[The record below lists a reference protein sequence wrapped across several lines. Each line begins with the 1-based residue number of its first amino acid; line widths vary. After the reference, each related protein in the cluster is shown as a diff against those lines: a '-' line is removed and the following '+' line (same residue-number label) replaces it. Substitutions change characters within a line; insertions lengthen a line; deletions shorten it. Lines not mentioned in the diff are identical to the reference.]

1 MIFALFR
8 RKPDDSPA
16 RALYAGV
23 VAAARRPEFYRELG
37 VPDTPVA
44 RFELIALHAA
54 LVMRRL
60 RAVDGG
66 PQIAQGVLD
75 VMVEDLED
83 SLREIGVGDPSV
95 PKRVKAL
102 IGGFYASAQ
111 GLDAALSPAPDHA
124 ALASLVGRRVYGVS
138 HELLD
143 DAQDA
148 LASYVIAAA
157 AALDQQSGAELAA
170 DGPAFP
176 PAPSQTPPEGEFA

>member
-8 RKPDDSPA
+8 RKPDEDRA
-16 RALYAGV
+16 RAVYADV
-23 VAAARRPEFYRELG
+23 VAAARRPEFYRDLG

-60 RAVDGG
+60 RAIEGG
-66 PQIAQGVLD
+66 AGISQGLLD
-75 VMVEDLED
+75 VMVEDIED

-102 IGGFYASAQ
+102 VGGFYASAQ
-111 GLDAALSPAPDHA
+111 GLDAALSPAPDLT
-124 ALASLVGRRVYGVS
+124 ALASLVARRVYGFS
-138 HELLD
+138 HEIMD
-143 DAQDA
+143 DAQQA
-148 LASYVIAAA
+148 LAAYVIVCD
-157 AALDQQSGAELAA
+157 AALADQSDAGVVG

-176 PAPSQTPPEGEFA
+176 PVLTRISPEGASA